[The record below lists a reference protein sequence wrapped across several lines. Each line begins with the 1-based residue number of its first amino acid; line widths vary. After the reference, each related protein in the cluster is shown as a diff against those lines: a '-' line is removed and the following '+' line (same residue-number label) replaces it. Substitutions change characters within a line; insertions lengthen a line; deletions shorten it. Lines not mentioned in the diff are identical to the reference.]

1 MLNLEN
7 IDFEAKKLAA
17 MVRMRIH
24 CFDIPKMYRRSKLS
38 KVYVNIIYMIHIIW
52 NNNIFRQQWKPTPDS
67 KQILKAQMENSVMV
81 SKIQGFFY
89 YGNFHSV
96 TWNF

>member
-24 CFDIPKMYRRSKLS
+24 CFDIPKMYCS
-38 KVYVNIIYMIHIIW
+38 
-52 NNNIFRQQWKPTPDS
+52 
-67 KQILKAQMENSVMV
+67 SVGQ
-81 SKIQGFFY
+81 SWPKY
-89 YGNFHSV
+89 P
-96 TWNF
+96 